1 MSRRSVKEQKR
12 KEKLNILNIQILLLS
27 VLIVIGTFTAQGL
40 DGSLLSALAMDQQAM
55 CGMEAHV
62 HTDECYSEWDILQ
75 CGQEAHVHSSNC
87 YMVLLENNNIN
98 TLLEE
103 VDAAEDHSLTNLVTA
118 AVGASGGVYGN
129 SGNTQTGTSTGNTGS
144 TPSLKAGSGLV
155 LNDNL
160 ITAAES
166 GNSGIS
172 TFAVGDSPNTGSRM
186 ANFYVYLDGKW
197 TCIGSL
203 SWTRYNRNI
212 SVETI
217 VNLVNSS
224 MGTSYTKRDF
234 DLAWAKSADARTG
247 KKADITNSTNV
258 TLSNNSSDTAASYV
272 RIVPGNGDW
281 TNTNFAFN
289 TVTYNYLNGTT
300 TTKYVRTNTSITLPA
315 SAGGWMDN
323 IGSGSVHEGGATVTI
338 GQKTIFTEQDASG
351 NITITYNVAF
361 PTPSGITVSSSN
373 NPTIMGGSSYSQ
385 IVEEGQIA
393 PIYNV
398 SKNTVE
404 GSINNSS
411 SPGATRV
418 FRFMGWRINNTET
431 IIPAG
436 GSLTWEMLSS
446 YGRRVT
452 LNGVWE
458 YNAKNT
464 VSFFVSYASAITDS
478 NGNVIT
484 DPGKFT
490 PQIYAAFLKGDD
502 LSTLNVSQLD
512 SKYRI
517 ITENVN
523 SVEANIKAD
532 ADIRALY
539 GEQDGVWMETFPS
552 DEYVFNE
559 LKKYADDLSVD
570 GIQVKA
576 EDLNDNGYTIRWY
589 VFKCQDDAWHVDGI
603 LVRKAGN
610 LEVTKSFAGN
620 KDAIQA
626 IKNGNFYIQAT
637 SEYNRSERLTLSN
650 YDSYNPQTDTYTW
663 IIEDISYGEKWNL
676 EEKNYGT
683 AYAEYRI
690 VDASGEQATSG
701 KYTGTPVQ
709 VTGMTYAVDIGAEV
723 MSVDFTNIYKGY
735 DSLIIK
741 KEDSQTRLPLAGA
754 GFTLI
759 QNGEPLMF
767 SHDPEKNVYTR
778 TDLGT
783 VSEVS
788 GGDSGF
794 VEISVVGLDFSLGDI
809 TVHES
814 TVPPGYSFRGD
825 IVLTKEGNDI
835 KVVSG
840 NDAVLDN
847 GVLVIGNSS
856 DIVNV
861 TVEKTWSDIADAVD
875 VKVQL
880 LANDRLVST
889 LVSGIEP
896 EVTLNSRNSYKYT
909 WENLPRYANGQK
921 VKWSVREVQVG
932 TEQCKP
938 DFTFS
943 NWIVNYSDA
952 QETGSDGNYS
962 VKLLVNNTRKDAVT
976 LLVFKTNQNNQRL
989 AGATFKLELLYN
1001 DGSVNTAFTPQTLTT
1016 DATGLLSFNN
1026 LPYGTYRL
1034 TETAPPPGHNGM
1046 IDPAILLISDDYRVS
1061 IVSGSGVSVVS
1072 AANLSVRVTN
1082 YSSEPLPNTGGST
1095 PLGMQMAG
1103 GVLMLLACMMA
1114 LNTFVMHRRKKRS

>member
-1 MSRRSVKEQKR
+1 MTRRSR
-12 KEKLNILNIQILLLS
+12 KEKKQREKLNIQILLLS
-27 VLIVIGTFTAQGL
+27 VLVVVGTFTAQGL
-40 DGSLLSALAMDQQAM
+40 GGSMLSALAMDQQAM
-55 CGMEAHV
+55 CGMTEHV
-62 HTDECYSEWDILQ
+62 HTDSCYNEWDILQ
-75 CGQEAHVHSSNC
+75 CGETEHTHTNNC

-103 VDAAEDHSLTNLVTA
+103 VDAAEDHSLTNLVTS
-118 AVGASGGVYGN
+118 VSSSGSPQT
-129 SGNTQTGTSTGNTGS
+129 SGSSGS
-144 TPSLKAGSGLV
+144 TVSRNASSLV
-155 LNDNL
+155 LNENL
-160 ITAAES
+160 ITAAET
-166 GNSGIS
+166 GNGGIS
-172 TFAVGDSPNTGSRM
+172 TFKVGDSPNTGSRM

-203 SWTRYNRNI
+203 SWTWYNRNI

-258 TLSNNSSDTAASYV
+258 TLNNNSSDTAASYV

-281 TNTNFAFN
+281 NNINFAFN
-289 TVTYNYLNGTT
+289 TVTYNYLNGITT
-300 TTKYVRTNTSITLPA
+300 TEYVRTNTTITLPA
-315 SAGGWMDN
+315 STGGWMDN
-323 IGSGSVHEGGATVTI
+323 INGGTI
-338 GQKTIFTEQDASG
+338 YAGGDRVPIDQKTIFTEQDATG
-351 NITITYNVAF
+351 NITITYNVNF
-361 PTPSGITVSSSN
+361 PNLSNVSVETADR
-373 NPTIMGGSSYSQ
+373 PTIMGGSSYSQ
-385 IVEEGQIA
+385 TVEEGQIA
-393 PIYNV
+393 PVYNV
-398 SKNTVE
+398 SRTTTE
-404 GSINNSS
+404 GLINSGS
-411 SPGATRV
+411 HSPGQTRA
-418 FRFMGWRINNTET
+418 FRFMGWRVGNTNT

-436 GSLTWEMLSS
+436 SSLTWETLSS

-458 YNAKNT
+458 YDAKHS
-464 VSFFVSYASAITDS
+464 VSFFVSYRSADIS
-478 NGNVIT
+478 IT
-484 DPGKFT
+484 DPNQFT
-490 PQIYAAFLKGDD
+490 PQIYVAFLEGDD
-502 LSTLNVSQLD
+502 IDTMSAGQLD
-512 SKYRI
+512 SKYQI
-517 ITENVN
+517 KVGVEQNTPGY
-523 SVEANIKAD
+523 VEALVRAD
-532 ADIRALY
+532 ENIRALY

-559 LKKYADDLSVD
+559 LKKYAEDLSVD

-637 SEYNRSERLTLSN
+637 SEYDRSERLTLSN

-759 QNGEPLMF
+759 QNGQPLMF
-767 SHDPEKNVYTR
+767 QHDAEKNVYTR
-778 TDLGT
+778 SDLGT
-783 VSEVS
+783 VSELS
-788 GGDSGF
+788 GGSSGF
-794 VEISVVGLDFSLGDI
+794 VEISVTGLDFSVGDI

-825 IVLTKEGNDI
+825 IVLTKSNDQI
-835 KVVSG
+835 QVASG
-840 NDAVLDN
+840 NDAVFDN

-861 TVEKTWSDIADAVD
+861 TVEKTWSNPDDAED
-875 VKVQL
+875 VKIQL

-889 LVSGIEP
+889 LVAGINA
-896 EVTLNSRNSYKYT
+896 EVTLNSANSYKYT
-909 WENLPRYANGQK
+909 WNNLPRYANGQK
-921 VKWSVREVQVG
+921 VNWSVREVQIG

-943 NWIVNYSDA
+943 NWIVTYSDV
-952 QETGSDGNYS
+952 QETGTDGNYEA
-962 VKLLVNNTRKDAVT
+962 KLVVNNTRKDAVT

-989 AGATFKLELLYN
+989 AGATFKLELLYD
-1001 DGSVNTAFTPQTLTT
+1001 DGTVNSAFTPQVLTT
-1016 DATGLLSFNN
+1016 DSTGLLSFNN
-1026 LPYGTYRL
+1026 LPYGKYRL
-1034 TETAPPPGHNGM
+1034 TETVIPPGYNGM
-1046 IDPAILLISDDYRVS
+1046 TDPAILLLSDDHTVS
-1061 IVSGSGVSVVS
+1061 IVSGTNVTIVS
-1072 AANLSVRVTN
+1072 ASNLSVRVTN
-1082 YSSEPLPNTGGST
+1082 HSSEPLPETGGST
-1095 PLGMQMAG
+1095 PGGIQMAG
-1103 GVLMLLACMMA
+1103 GVLMLMACLMA
-1114 LNTFVMHRRKKRS
+1114 LNIFVMHRRKKRS

>member
-1 MSRRSVKEQKR
+1 MTRRSR
-12 KEKLNILNIQILLLS
+12 KEKKQREKLNIQILLLS
-27 VLIVIGTFTAQGL
+27 VLVVVGTFTAQGL
-40 DGSLLSALAMDQQAM
+40 GGSMLSALAMDQQAM
-55 CGMEAHV
+55 CGMTEHV
-62 HTDECYSEWDILQ
+62 HTDSCYNEWDILQ
-75 CGQEAHVHSSNC
+75 CGETEHTHTNNC

-103 VDAAEDHSLTNLVTA
+103 VDAAEDHSLTNLVTS
-118 AVGASGGVYGN
+118 VSSSGSPQT
-129 SGNTQTGTSTGNTGS
+129 SGSSGS
-144 TPSLKAGSGLV
+144 TVSRAASSLV
-155 LNDNL
+155 LNENL
-160 ITAAES
+160 ITAAET
-166 GNSGIS
+166 GNGGIS
-172 TFAVGDSPNTGSRM
+172 TFKVGDSPNTGSRM

-203 SWTRYNRNI
+203 SWTWYNRNI

-258 TLSNNSSDTAASYV
+258 TLNNNSSDTAASYV

-281 TNTNFAFN
+281 NNINFAFN
-289 TVTYNYLNGTT
+289 TVTYNYLNGITT
-300 TTKYVRTNTSITLPA
+300 TEYVRTNTTITLPA
-315 SAGGWMDN
+315 STGGWMDN
-323 IGSGSVHEGGATVTI
+323 INGGTI
-338 GQKTIFTEQDASG
+338 YAGGDRVPIDQKTIFTEQDATG
-351 NITITYNVAF
+351 NITITYNVNF
-361 PTPSGITVSSSN
+361 PNLSNVSVETADM
-373 NPTIMGGSSYSQ
+373 PTIMGGSSYSQ
-385 IVEEGQIA
+385 TVEEGQIA
-393 PIYNV
+393 PVYNV
-398 SKNTVE
+398 SRTTTE
-404 GSINNSS
+404 GLINSGS
-411 SPGATRV
+411 HSPGQTRA
-418 FRFMGWRINNTET
+418 FRFMGWRVGNTNT

-436 GSLTWEMLSS
+436 SSLTWETLSS

-458 YNAKNT
+458 YDAKHS
-464 VSFFVSYASAITDS
+464 VSFFVSYRSADIS
-478 NGNVIT
+478 IT
-484 DPGKFT
+484 DPNQFT
-490 PQIYAAFLKGDD
+490 PQIYVAFLEGDD
-502 LSTLNVSQLD
+502 IDTMSAGQLD
-512 SKYRI
+512 SKYQI
-517 ITENVN
+517 KVGVEQNTPGY
-523 SVEANIKAD
+523 VEALVRAD
-532 ADIRALY
+532 ENIRALY

-637 SEYNRSERLTLSN
+637 SEYDRSERLTLSN

-759 QNGEPLMF
+759 QNGQPLMF
-767 SHDPEKNVYTR
+767 QHDAEKNVYTR
-778 TDLGT
+778 SDLGT
-783 VSEVS
+783 VSELS
-788 GGDSGF
+788 GGSSGF
-794 VEISVVGLDFSLGDI
+794 VEISVTGLDFSVGDI

-825 IVLTKEGNDI
+825 IVLTKSNDQI
-835 KVVSG
+835 QVASG
-840 NDAVLDN
+840 NDAVFDN

-861 TVEKTWSDIADAVD
+861 TVEKTWSNPDDAED
-875 VKVQL
+875 VKIQL

-889 LVSGIEP
+889 LVAGINA
-896 EVTLNSRNSYKYT
+896 EVTLNSANSYKYT
-909 WENLPRYANGQK
+909 WNNLPRYANGQK
-921 VKWSVREVQVG
+921 VNWSVREVQIG

-943 NWIVNYSDA
+943 NWIVTYSDV
-952 QETGSDGNYS
+952 QETGTDGNYEA
-962 VKLLVNNTRKDAVT
+962 KLVVNNTRKDAVT

-989 AGATFKLELLYN
+989 AGATFKLELLYD
-1001 DGSVNTAFTPQTLTT
+1001 DGTVNSAFTPQVLTT
-1016 DATGLLSFNN
+1016 DSTGLLSFNN
-1026 LPYGTYRL
+1026 LPYGKYRL
-1034 TETAPPPGHNGM
+1034 TETVIPPGYNGM
-1046 IDPAILLISDDYRVS
+1046 TDPAILLLSDDHTVS
-1061 IVSGSGVSVVS
+1061 IVSGTNVTIVS
-1072 AANLSVRVTN
+1072 ASNLSVRVTN
-1082 YSSEPLPNTGGST
+1082 HSAEPLPETGGST
-1095 PLGMQMAG
+1095 PGGIQMAG
-1103 GVLMLLACMMA
+1103 GVLMLMACLMA
-1114 LNTFVMHRRKKRS
+1114 LNTFVMHRRKQRS

>member
-1 MSRRSVKEQKR
+1 MTRRSR
-12 KEKLNILNIQILLLS
+12 KEKKQREKLNIQILLLS
-27 VLIVIGTFTAQGL
+27 VLVVVGTFTAQGL
-40 DGSLLSALAMDQQAM
+40 GGSMLSALAMDQQAM
-55 CGMEAHV
+55 CGMTEHV
-62 HTDECYSEWDILQ
+62 HTDSCYNEWDILQ
-75 CGQEAHVHSSNC
+75 CGETEHTHTNNC

-103 VDAAEDHSLTNLVTA
+103 VDAAEDHSLTNLVTS
-118 AVGASGGVYGN
+118 VSSSGSPQT
-129 SGNTQTGTSTGNTGS
+129 SGSSGS
-144 TPSLKAGSGLV
+144 TVSRNASSLV
-155 LNDNL
+155 LNENL
-160 ITAAES
+160 ITAAET
-166 GNSGIS
+166 GNGGIS
-172 TFAVGDSPNTGSRM
+172 TFKVGDSPNTGSRM

-203 SWTRYNRNI
+203 SWTWYNRNI

-258 TLSNNSSDTAASYV
+258 TLNNNSSDTAASYV

-281 TNTNFAFN
+281 NNINFAFN
-289 TVTYNYLNGTT
+289 TVTYNYLNGITT
-300 TTKYVRTNTSITLPA
+300 TEYVRTNTTITLPA
-315 SAGGWMDN
+315 STGGWMDN
-323 IGSGSVHEGGATVTI
+323 INGGTI
-338 GQKTIFTEQDASG
+338 YAGGDRVPIDQKTIFTEQDATG
-351 NITITYNVAF
+351 NITITYNVNF
-361 PTPSGITVSSSN
+361 PNLSNVSVETADR
-373 NPTIMGGSSYSQ
+373 PTIMGGSSYSQ
-385 IVEEGQIA
+385 TVEEGQIA
-393 PIYNV
+393 PVYNV
-398 SKNTVE
+398 SRTTTE
-404 GSINNSS
+404 GLINSGS
-411 SPGATRV
+411 HSPGQTRA
-418 FRFMGWRINNTET
+418 FRFMGWRVGNTNT

-436 GSLTWEMLSS
+436 SSLTWETLSS

-458 YNAKNT
+458 YDAKHS
-464 VSFFVSYASAITDS
+464 VSFFVSYRSADIS
-478 NGNVIT
+478 IT
-484 DPGKFT
+484 DPNQFT
-490 PQIYAAFLKGDD
+490 PQIYVAFLEGDD
-502 LSTLNVSQLD
+502 IDTMSAGQLD
-512 SKYRI
+512 SKYQI
-517 ITENVN
+517 KVGVEQNTPGY
-523 SVEANIKAD
+523 VEALVRAD
-532 ADIRALY
+532 ENIRALY

-559 LKKYADDLSVD
+559 LKKYAEDLSVD

-637 SEYNRSERLTLSN
+637 SEYDRSERLTLSN

-759 QNGEPLMF
+759 QNGQPLMF
-767 SHDPEKNVYTR
+767 QHDAEKNVYTR
-778 TDLGT
+778 SDLGT
-783 VSEVS
+783 VSELS
-788 GGDSGF
+788 GGSSGF
-794 VEISVVGLDFSLGDI
+794 VEISVTGLDFSAGDI

-825 IVLTKEGNDI
+825 IVLTKANNQI
-835 KVVSG
+835 QVASG
-840 NDAVLDN
+840 NDAVFDN

-861 TVEKTWSDIADAVD
+861 TVEKTWSNPDDAED
-875 VKVQL
+875 VKIQL

-889 LVSGIEP
+889 LVAGINA
-896 EVTLNSRNSYKYT
+896 EVTLNSANSYKYT
-909 WENLPRYANGQK
+909 WNNLPRYANGQK
-921 VKWSVREVQVG
+921 VNWSVREVQIG

-943 NWIVNYSDA
+943 NWIVTYSDV
-952 QETGSDGNYS
+952 QETGTDGNYEA
-962 VKLLVNNTRKDAVT
+962 KLVVNNTRKDAVT

-989 AGATFKLELLYN
+989 AGATFKLELLYD
-1001 DGSVNTAFTPQTLTT
+1001 DGTVNSAFTPQVLTT
-1016 DATGLLSFNN
+1016 DSTGLLSFNN
-1026 LPYGTYRL
+1026 LPYGKYRL
-1034 TETAPPPGHNGM
+1034 TETVIPPGYNGM
-1046 IDPAILLISDDYRVS
+1046 TDPAILLLSDDHTVS
-1061 IVSGSGVSVVS
+1061 IVSGTNVTIVS
-1072 AANLSVRVTN
+1072 ASNLSVRVTN
-1082 YSSEPLPNTGGST
+1082 HSSEPLPETGGST
-1095 PLGMQMAG
+1095 PGGIQMAG
-1103 GVLMLLACMMA
+1103 GVLMLMACLMA
-1114 LNTFVMHRRKKRS
+1114 LNIFVMHRRKKRS